1 MEVILKKDVNGVG
14 YKNDLISVKDG
25 FGRNYLIPKGL
36 ATIASDSSKKALTE
50 LKKQQD
56 YKEDKVVKEAE
67 AIAELLKDLEL
78 SIGVKAGTSGKIFG
92 SVNSIMVAN
101 AIKEA
106 KDLDIDRKTI
116 YFDAEHI
123 KEIGKYS
130 ATVKLYKEIK
140 VDISLDVVAE

>member
-14 YKNDLISVKDG
+14 YKNDLITVKDG

-36 ATIASDSSKKALTE
+36 ATIANDSSKKALAE
-50 LKKQQD
+50 LKKQQA
-56 YKEDKVVKEAE
+56 YKEDKIVKEVE

-78 SIGVKAGTSGKIFG
+78 TIGVKAGTSGKIFG

-106 KDLDIDRKTI
+106 KDLDIDRKKI
-116 YFDAEHI
+116 HFDEDHI
-123 KEIGKYS
+123 KEVGTYS
-130 ATVKLYKEIK
+130 AVVKLYKDIK
-140 VDISLDVVAE
+140 VDIALNVIAE

>member
-50 LKKQQD
+50 LKKQQA